1 MCLME
6 QFDNID
12 DLQIRNY
19 KGKLTHGCLALEG
32 GAFRGIYTAG
42 VLDYFLEHN
51 LNLDTIYGV
60 SAGALTAINYAAGNF
75 GRSALLM
82 LEHRNN
88 SHYVGL
94 SAYRESGSV
103 VGFDFMFNDLNKEY
117 PLNEERLFS
126 SKVDLNIV
134 VTNVYT
140 GKAEYFTNHDGK
152 DTFYKACRAS
162 ASIPMVS
169 KMVRINNQLFLDG
182 GIATKLSIRKAVE
195 DGNDKIVFIGTRDA
209 SYRRKINKKETDVV
223 KVVYR
228 HYPKFVDAFA
238 HANQGY
244 NEDCDYID
252 ELVKEKKIYRIT
264 PSKPVTVS
272 RLEKSIK
279 KLSQL
284 YYLGYYDAQ
293 AQFDDLLE
301 FLKK

>member
-1 MCLME
+1 ME
-6 QFDNID
+6 QNKDIN
-12 DLQIRNY
+12 DLQQKNY
-19 KGKLTHGCLALEG
+19 KGRLTHGCLALEG

-51 LNLDTIYGV
+51 LNLDTVYGV
-60 SAGALTAINYAAGNF
+60 SAGALTAINYVAGNY

-94 SAYRESGSV
+94 NAYRESGSV
-103 VGFDFMFNDLNKEY
+103 VGFDFMFNDMNKEY

-126 SKVDLNIV
+126 KRATLCIV

-140 GKAEYFTNHDGK
+140 GEAEYFSNHD
-152 DTFYKACRAS
+152 DRETFFKAARAS

-169 KMVRINNQLFLDG
+169 KMVKINNQLYLDG
-182 GIATKLSIRKAVE
+182 GIATKLPIRKCVA

-209 SYRRKINKKETDVV
+209 SYRRKINKKETDLARVM
-223 KVVYR
+223 YR
-228 HYPKFVDAFA
+228 HYPKFVEAFA
-238 HANQGY
+238 NANKGY

-252 ELVKEKKIYRIT
+252 ELVKEKKIFRIT

-272 RLEKSIK
+272 RLEKSVK

-284 YYLGYYDAQ
+284 YYLGYFDAM
-293 AQFDDLLE
+293 AQFDDLLK
-301 FLKK
+301 FLND